1 MTDFDEWYDSN
12 LERLLKGNL
21 HDAAQE
27 AWNESRRGEVL
38 FAFIVEAI
46 LAADGAID
54 NGMPDLALKQ
64 IQNAAGKLRQ
74 VAAEVK
80 EMDHERNA

>member
-1 MTDFDEWYDSN
+1 
-12 LERLLKGNL
+12 
-21 HDAAQE
+21 
-27 AWNESRRGEVL
+27 
-38 FAFIVEAI
+38 
-46 LAADGAID
+46 
-54 NGMPDLALKQ
+54 MPDLALKQ